1 MELSPLLKA
10 RTAGVFY
17 LLCILAGIFGATLAR
32 GGLGL
37 AANLIG
43 TACYVVVTVILY
55 DLLRPVNRSLSLLA
69 ALFSLAGCG
78 IGVLHLLH
86 LPSPTVSELVFFGF
100 YCLLLAYL
108 IFNSTF
114 FPRFLSVLLT
124 ITGLGWL
131 TFLWPNLGEHLFFP
145 YVMVGGLAGEGSL
158 TLWLLAVGVDAR
170 RWNERYRRGS
180 KRGRVVVDRPL

>member
-17 LLCILAGIFGATLAR
+17 LLSILAGIFGATVAR
-32 GGLGL
+32 GGLAL
-37 AANLIG
+37 AANLVG
-43 TACYVVVTVILY
+43 TACYVVVTAILY
-55 DLLRPVNRSLSLLA
+55 DLLKPVNRILSLLA

-86 LPSPTVSELVFFGF
+86 VPSPNVNELVFFGF

-108 IFNSTF
+108 IFKSTF

-131 TFLWPNLGEHLFFP
+131 TFLWPTLGNHLFFP
-145 YVMVGGLAGEGSL
+145 YLMVGGLAGEGSL
-158 TLWLLAVGVDAR
+158 TLWLLVFGVDAR
-170 RWNERYRRGS
+170 RWNEQYRAAQGP
-180 KRGRVVVDRPL
+180 GV